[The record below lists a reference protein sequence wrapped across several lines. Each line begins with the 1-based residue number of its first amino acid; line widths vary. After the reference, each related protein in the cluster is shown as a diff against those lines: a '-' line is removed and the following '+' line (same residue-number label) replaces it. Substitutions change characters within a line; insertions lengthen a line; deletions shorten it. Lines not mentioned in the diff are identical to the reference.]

1 MIDGQDY
8 FDQLIRNDL
17 TTYDNIPKIATNL
30 TIISGGEGGGG
41 EGGGCNFQSV
51 MMSITCLYFHA
62 ALQNFYLSFVV
73 LIQVLI
79 EIF

>member
-30 TIISGGEGGGG
+30 TIISGGGGRGG
-41 EGGGCNFQSV
+41 EGGGCN
-51 MMSITCLYFHA
+51 L
-62 ALQNFYLSFVV
+62 
-73 LIQVLI
+73 
-79 EIF
+79 

>member
-30 TIISGGEGGGG
+30 TIISGGGGGG
-41 EGGGCNFQSV
+41 GGGGGN
-51 MMSITCLYFHA
+51 L
-62 ALQNFYLSFVV
+62 
-73 LIQVLI
+73 
-79 EIF
+79 